1 VTDLF
6 LGVDAG
12 NTKTIAAVADRSGV
26 VLGRALG
33 GTGDIYGVADPTEA
47 TAEVLRLVDRALAEA
62 RAALPDGAP
71 GRIAAAAFRLAG
83 VDWPE
88 DERLWADVLR
98 DHFDR
103 DRHGPPIRM
112 SIKNDGFALLRCSDP
127 EGVGVAITL
136 GTASAVAGRGRDG
149 TEFALSWWIQH
160 PLGGSGLVHDA
171 LRAVWLAEL
180 GLAPATTLSAELP
193 PYFGVGTPEQVL
205 HLFTRRRS
213 AGEAAPQM
221 RERAGAARIVLAQAA
236 AGDPV
241 AVGIVDEHARRAAG
255 YVRACAVRVGLGPD
269 EAFPITLGGGVA
281 TGDELLRRAT
291 TAALL
296 RELPAAEV
304 ITEPAVPIVGTLLD
318 ALAEGGVHLH
328 QLTCQN

>member
-1 VTDLF
+1 GAVRRAGGRARRPPAGAAAARSASGPGRTGCGVTDLF

-103 DRHGPPIRM
+103 DRHG
-112 SIKNDGFALLRCSDP
+112 
-127 EGVGVAITL
+127 
-136 GTASAVAGRGRDG
+136 
-149 TEFALSWWIQH
+149 
-160 PLGGSGLVHDA
+160 
-171 LRAVWLAEL
+171 
-180 GLAPATTLSAELP
+180 
-193 PYFGVGTPEQVL
+193 
-205 HLFTRRRS
+205 
-213 AGEAAPQM
+213 
-221 RERAGAARIVLAQAA
+221 
-236 AGDPV
+236 
-241 AVGIVDEHARRAAG
+241 
-255 YVRACAVRVGLGPD
+255 
-269 EAFPITLGGGVA
+269 
-281 TGDELLRRAT
+281 
-291 TAALL
+291 
-296 RELPAAEV
+296 
-304 ITEPAVPIVGTLLD
+304 
-318 ALAEGGVHLH
+318 
-328 QLTCQN
+328 